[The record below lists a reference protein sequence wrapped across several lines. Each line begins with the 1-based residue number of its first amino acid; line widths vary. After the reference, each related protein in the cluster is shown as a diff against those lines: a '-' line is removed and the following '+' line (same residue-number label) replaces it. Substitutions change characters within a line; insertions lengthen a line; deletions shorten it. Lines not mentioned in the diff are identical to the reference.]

1 MSTDPVDVVIAA
13 MDRRRI
19 APSVQRGKIEAA
31 CGVKARAAIARV
43 YGQWCEQ
50 SGLTI
55 QDVRVIAEEASY
67 RYDVMIDDCAVCGG
81 RFYKELSEVYWRR
94 RRARGDIAEAQ
105 AERED
110 GAGEPGD
117 ESEDGE

>member
-31 CGVKARAAIARV
+31 CGVKARAAIARA

-55 QDVRVIAEEASY
+55 EDVRVIAEEASY
-67 RYDVMIDDCAVCGG
+67 RYDVTIDDCAVCEG

-94 RRARGDIAEAQ
+94 RRAKGDIAENWH
-105 AERED
+105 
-110 GAGEPGD
+110 
-117 ESEDGE
+117 ESEHEASETEDEE